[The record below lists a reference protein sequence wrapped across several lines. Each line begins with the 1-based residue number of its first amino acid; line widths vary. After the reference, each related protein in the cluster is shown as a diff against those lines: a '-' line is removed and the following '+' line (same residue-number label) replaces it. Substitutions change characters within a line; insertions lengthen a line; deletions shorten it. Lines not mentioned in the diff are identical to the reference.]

1 MVSPQEGAS
10 SEAAAV
16 TSSHDVRPKHYV
28 EEAFPPTTDV
38 MEAADDRGGD
48 VARVDS
54 ALADDNVSITVRVQE
69 ADSLAISL
77 SKNAFGRPKKN
88 ATQDPYVVLR
98 MCSCREAT
106 SAVIKG
112 GSKCQWPGTAGEAVC
127 LAVSSADLMSAGWG
141 QAEAEGPRLTVEVW
155 NQESPNRQGDI
166 FIGSADVRLKDHL
179 GSGPSWVDVR
189 RRRNNRGRVL
199 IDVSCPIL
207 QQSVSDTNQTVDVK
221 TKRPSVEGNLQK
233 VIERVEDTR
242 RRSSELVE
250 GGEGGVEEQAN
261 QPGQAE
267 QTEEQDDCLL
277 YTSPSPRD

>member
-1 MVSPQEGAS
+1 
-10 SEAAAV
+10 
-16 TSSHDVRPKHYV
+16 
-28 EEAFPPTTDV
+28 
-38 MEAADDRGGD
+38 
-48 VARVDS
+48 
-54 ALADDNVSITVRVQE
+54 
-69 ADSLAISL
+69 
-77 SKNAFGRPKKN
+77 
-88 ATQDPYVVLR
+88 
-98 MCSCREAT
+98 
-106 SAVIKG
+106 
-112 GSKCQWPGTAGEAVC
+112 
-127 LAVSSADLMSAGWG
+127 MSAGWG

-267 QTEEQDDCLL
+267 QTEEQDDVSNLEGETKGHEPVRCSSQVTSGKYDKDDKDDRPIQKGGENTRLSDASVEAFNQG
-277 YTSPSPRD
+277 TAIDSSPSRVDPADSLETPVLPRKEHQNKTQNAQEAGIGDDIEKNRTCPQQTLQIYTLQQTLKVPRFPRRLRTTKRRKT